1 MNRGASP
8 CSVYDTEADL
18 KVRCYIGW
26 TEADL
31 KVRCSTRAEA
41 PRVQTLYVNADILT
55 LDQNLPR
62 ARCLLVRDGLVERVL
77 SERPTGLSSEITVVD
92 CAGGSIVPGFHDCHV
107 HLTATGLLRG
117 DRDLGV
123 CNDVPSLLA
132 RVAKLAAG
140 EPFVYAGNFDENLL
154 AESRLPTRT
163 ELDAVSAGKATL
175 LSRVDGHSC
184 VANSAALELLSIDL
198 TKPEVEVDAFGEP
211 TGRLTGFVS
220 YAAQHDFVRRL
231 PVAALRRA
239 DRAAAAAALA
249 AGITT
254 AHNVIEGDASYEE
267 LAEIYIDNAVL
278 PLRVISKSCTT
289 SVAKAKR
296 LGGRL
301 FGGDIFIDGSIGS
314 RTAALAEAYADGR
327 GRGSLYLQRTQLVDL
342 FTEAA
347 ESGLSLG
354 VHAIGDEAI
363 EQAIAAWETVAAQR
377 GSLAGLRPSID
388 HFEIARPDHL
398 ERAARL
404 GILLSMQP
412 AFDYL
417 WGGEGAMYEQR
428 LGVKRAR
435 DMNRLGSARR
445 GGCTVCAG
453 SDSPVT
459 PFSALLGIHSGVN
472 HHVADERLSAED
484 MLRCYTCDA
493 AKLAFM
499 EHRCGRLAPDMTAD
513 FTLLERPL
521 DRVPPAS
528 IKDIRVMLTV
538 VDGDVRHS
546 SL

>member
-1 MNRGASP
+1 M
-8 CSVYDTEADL
+8 
-18 KVRCYIGW
+18 
-26 TEADL
+26 
-31 KVRCSTRAEA
+31 
-41 PRVQTLYVNADILT
+41 QTLYVNADILT
-55 LDQNLPR
+55 LDPNMPR
-62 ARCLLVRDGLVERVL
+62 ARCLLVRDDVVERAVP
-77 SERPTGLSSEITVVD
+77 ERPTGLSSEVNVVD
-92 CAGGSIVPGFHDCHV
+92 CGGGSIVPGLHDCHV

-117 DRDLGV
+117 DRDLGI
-123 CNDVPSLLA
+123 CNDIPSLLA
-132 RVAKLAAG
+132 RVAKLAVV
-140 EPFVYAGNFDENLL
+140 EPFVYAGNFEENNL

-163 ELDAVSAGKATL
+163 ELDAVSGGKPTL

-198 TKPEVEVDAFGEP
+198 TKTEVEVDVLGEP
-211 TGRLTGFVS
+211 TGKLTGVVS
-220 YAAQHDFVRRL
+220 YAAQYDFVRRL

-239 DRAAAAAALA
+239 DRAAAGAALA

-254 AHNVIEGDASYEE
+254 VHNVIEGDASYEE

-296 LGGRL
+296 LGGRV

-314 RTAALAEAYADGR
+314 RTAALRDDYQDAR
-327 GRGSLYLQRTQLVDL
+327 GRGYLYLERTQLVDL
-342 FTEAA
+342 FSEAA

-363 EQAIAAWETVAAQR
+363 EQAIAAWETVAGQR

-388 HFEIARPDHL
+388 HFEIARTDHL

-428 LGVKRAR
+428 LGAKRAR
-435 DMNRLGSARR
+435 TMNRLASARR
-445 GGCTVCAG
+445 SGCTVCAG

-472 HHVADERLSAED
+472 HHVASERLSAEE

-493 AKLAFM
+493 ARLAFM
-499 EHRCGRLAPDMTAD
+499 EHRCGTLAPGMLAD
-513 FTLLERPL
+513 FTLLERPVG
-521 DRVPPAS
+521 RVPAAS
-528 IKDIRVMLTV
+528 IKDIRVVMTV

-546 SL
+546 AL